1 MPHYHSLLSKEA
13 IMNQLGKGVI
23 ISPFKEEQLKTCSYD
38 VCLGEYYFRRRKKVN
53 GGIFNPYDPEAV
65 KSHFEGPLRA
75 IEAQESPLFSHGSPN
90 FKEIDPSDKIIF
102 FDPGELIL
110 GHTEEFIGGTRN
122 PETGR
127 CFTAEMKARSSTGR
141 IGFEVCRCAGW
152 GDVGYA
158 NRWTMEIKND
168 DPWLTFLVVGTRV
181 AQIKFYELDP
191 VPPEELYG
199 ASTSRDHY
207 QAGNALEQIK
217 ASWRPEMLLPR
228 LTKT

>member
-1 MPHYHSLLSKEA
+1 MSLLSIDAVRCAMEVGG
-13 IMNQLGKGVI
+13 IVI
-23 ISPFKEEQLKTCSYD
+23 TPFNPSQLKSCSYD
-38 VCLGEYYFRRRKKVN
+38 VRLGRYYFRRDAGDN
-53 GGIFNPYDPEAV
+53 GEYFNPYNQEEV
-65 KSHFEGPLRA
+65 LKHFKGPF
-75 IEAQESPLFSHGSPN
+75 EAQKASTIPDFDPTEPEWNG
-90 FKEIDPSDKIIF
+90 IDAEDRLIVF
-102 FDPGELIL
+102 APGELIL
-110 GHTEEFIGGTRN
+110 GHTEEFIGGTRD

-141 IGFEVCRCAGW
+141 IGFKVCRCAGW

-207 QAGNALEQIK
+207 KAGNALEQIK